1 MRILDPNWAAAFA
14 LATAVAHRFLLP
26 LAAIEAYEELA

>member
-14 LATAVAHRFLLP
+14 LATTVAHQIPPL
-26 LAAIEAYEELA
+26 LAAIEA